1 MCKYANE
8 IYLAWMPIVLWVLTV
23 LLIQIHPAV
32 HIKDLVE
39 YVRETNPNVGTQIR
53 RLISETQHRIR
64 NTYKKK
70 KEIEEISK
78 K

>member
-1 MCKYANE
+1 M
-8 IYLAWMPIVLWVLTV
+8 
-23 LLIQIHPAV
+23 
-32 HIKDLVE
+32 HIKDIFE

-70 KEIEEISK
+70 KEIEEIAK